1 MASSTAKKVFD
12 DLETYEE
19 RVTFSLK
26 RIRQIGVV
34 KWKREISD
42 AFKVEA
48 LILQGERKNYEEKEF
63 ERRSSLNRREAVQE
77 AIDNENFIKEIL
89 DKHTQSEADSRVAKV
104 WQKMTKN

>member
-1 MASSTAKKVFD
+1 MASSTAEKVFD

-26 RIRQIGVV
+26 RILQIGVE
-34 KWKREISD
+34 KWKKEIAE
-42 AFKVEA
+42 AFKLEA
-48 LILQGERKNYEEKEF
+48 LILKAERKNYEEKEF

-89 DKHTQSEADSRVAKV
+89 DKHSQFEADKRVAKV